1 MSSIENRALHVTGP
15 LIPGAAKILSEEA
28 LELLATFVKKS
39 GACAAEAVDQNAE
52 GAGPDRFGAP

>member
-15 LIPGAAKILSEEA
+15 LIPGAAEA